1 MNIFLC
7 VSCQNCSWLV
17 GGPKWSDIQYIFKN
31 LGIWIKYLAL
41 IFSYL
46 LNYCIWIWLWNRVML
61 QLAHHW
67 SQHCLNEVVEGGQ
80 MSQKFWLDILNIFK
94 VATKV
99 GHFSWY
105 ILYQFLSLSPLYI
118 FFIYFEI
125 FCFTYFK
132 IHLRAMLFVF
142 VFYNLITWV
151 TKLAMG
157 HIFFFKGT

>member
-1 MNIFLC
+1 MYQPKLSYEHISLC
-7 VSCQNCSWLV
+7 ELPELFMV
-17 GGPKWSDIQYIFKN
+17 GRGDQVIRHSVHLQKPWHLN
-31 LGIWIKYLAL
+31 KYLAL

-125 FCFTYFK
+125 LCFTYFK
-132 IHLRAMLFVF
+132 IHLRANCHYTPTL
-142 VFYNLITWV
+142 
-151 TKLAMG
+151 
-157 HIFFFKGT
+157 